1 MYILG
6 YNKYW
11 SFDAKERLKSA
22 STIEHPTL
30 LLVKRY
36 IFFDNWVIELLFQ
49 QIWLEITDL
58 IYRLNLETNGE
69 SRARETNKHNRK

>member
-1 MYILG
+1 MEKISNIVFLRFLFFFFAQKIRPCTYMYILG
-6 YNKYW
+6 YNNW

-36 IFFDNWVIELLFQ
+36 TFFDNRDMLLS
-49 QIWLEITDL
+49 D
-58 IYRLNLETNGE
+58 
-69 SRARETNKHNRK
+69 

>member
-36 IFFDNWVIELLFQ
+36 IFFDN
-49 QIWLEITDL
+49 
-58 IYRLNLETNGE
+58 
-69 SRARETNKHNRK
+69 